1 MTLKLASN
9 NAAQPT
15 ANDEARELLRAAI
28 AEEKA
33 ARAAADTHRQAVR
46 NATVMLSDA
55 RAALERAQEAV
66 SAAKEQAAARLAD
79 AAASGTP
86 RSPDDALRRAR
97 AKEADCVDD
106 DEMAQAALARLQGD
120 GPEVERRSLMT
131 RNALEAAA
139 RAVIA
144 AAVPDLGA
152 YTAQLHRR
160 LEIAREALHFAVGCC
175 KYPPTE
181 SDKRWAST
189 AQLGLGLPGIRS
201 DLKNEWRE
209 VFQSLQTNADAPL
222 PRLEN
227 E

>member
-1 MTLKLASN
+1 MTKLAIITTETVSDTREVLRRAISERN
-9 NAAQPT
+9 EAQ
-15 ANDEARELLRAAI
+15 
-28 AEEKA
+28 
-33 ARAAADTHRQAVR
+33 AAADAHANAITSAEAV
-46 NATVMLSDA
+46 LSDA
-55 RAALERAQEAV
+55 RIAVERALSGLA
-66 SAAKEQAAARLAD
+66 SAKEAAAARLLGAVS
-79 AAASGTP
+79 SGTP
-86 RSPDDALRRAR
+86 RAPDRSLRESRERLSLSQDEADTATLALQSLQADDA
-97 AKEADCVDD
+97 
-106 DEMAQAALARLQGD
+106 
-120 GPEVERRSLMT
+120 EVERRSMMA
-131 RNALEAAA
+131 RNAVEAAA

-152 YTAQLHRR
+152 HTAKLHRR

-189 AQLGLGLPGIRS
+189 AQLAIGLPGIRG